1 MDNEAPDVSSARE
14 RAFLGM
20 ALSAAGM
27 GFAAAGFLTPVAG
40 AVFQEVID
48 VLAIA
53 NALRASRAPARLHDY
68 AG

>member
-1 MDNEAPDVSSARE
+1 MDTQVDNEAPDVSSARE

-40 AVFQEVID
+40 T
-48 VLAIA
+48 
-53 NALRASRAPARLHDY
+53 SSPARQ
-68 AG
+68 ATTSNVVA